1 MGDEPARHEAGVS
14 GPRGRAVFTG
24 VGALCETA
32 VRMTGVDGA
41 AAALLT
47 PRSRLRDLV
56 YATDPMAQRI
66 DELQFTLGEGPC
78 LDAYVQDRVQLVDDL
93 RQPGPSERWPG
104 FVEAARGV
112 GVEAVFALPIVD
124 AGQPLGVLELYRATA
139 GPLSGSE
146 LDAGLACAARAG
158 ETVAA
163 SWAEYV
169 ARSTSPT
176 VAADALALDLTD
188 PDTETGFSRTH
199 VFTASGMLAVQM
211 GVSPEDALDRLRAY
225 AFRTSRSIG
234 EVALDVTGRR
244 LTHHDLEDGRQQ

>member
-1 MGDEPARHEAGVS
+1 MGDEAARRDPDVS

-47 PRSRLRDLV
+47 PRSKLRDLV
-56 YATDPMAQRI
+56 YATDPLAQRI

-78 LDAYVQDRVQLVDDL
+78 LDAYSQGRAHLVDDL
-93 RQPGPSERWPG
+93 RHDWPSQRWPG
-104 FVEAARGV
+104 FVEAAAGV
-112 GVEAVFALPIVD
+112 GVEAIFALPISD

-139 GPLSGSE
+139 GPLSSTE

-163 SWAEYV
+163 SWADYV
-169 ARSTSPT
+169 ARAATPT
-176 VAADALALDLTD
+176 MAADTLALDLTN

-211 GVSPEDALDRLRAY
+211 GITPEVALDRLRGY
-225 AFRTSRSIG
+225 AFRTGRSVG
-234 EVALDVTGRR
+234 DVAFDVIGRR
-244 LTHHDLEDGRQQ
+244 LTHHDLDDGRQ

>member
-1 MGDEPARHEAGVS
+1 MGDEPERKGSAVG

-24 VGALCETA
+24 VGTLCETA

-47 PRSRLRDLV
+47 SRSRLRDLV
-56 YATDPMAQRI
+56 YATDPVAQRI

-78 LDAYVQDRVQLVDDL
+78 LDAYSQARAHLIDDL

-112 GVEAVFALPIVD
+112 GVEAVFALPISD

-139 GPLSGSE
+139 GPLSQSE

-169 ARSTSPT
+169 TRARNPT
-176 VAADALALDLTD
+176 MAADALALDLTD
-188 PDTETGFSRTH
+188 PDTEAGFSRTH

-211 GVSPEDALDRLRAY
+211 GISPEEALDRLRAY
-225 AFRTSRSIG
+225 AFRTDRPIG
-234 EVALDVTGRR
+234 DVAFDVIGRR
-244 LTHHDLEDGRQQ
+244 LKHHDLDDGRQ